1 MMGNLICYSISL
13 RNRPLTI
20 SSKRSLHKP
29 STLQQGRSSKGAAMT
44 RSATFQ
50 TIAVTA
56 AFGVLA
62 AGCSREKPAEPTSP
76 IEAPAAQNAAAV
88 GYACESGKTIAVAY
102 PDAQTARVSYEGK
115 DYILTSVVAASGARY
130 AGQGLEWHTASR
142 GELESGTLSRA
153 GQGDQTGGVI
163 IERCSRP
170 VAAVAPPPSGAP
182 CAAENLRL
190 TVEGG
195 DAGMGHRLTTL
206 ALRNAGPNACTVTG
220 YPSVSLLDGEGKL
233 MTGVRAVQAP
243 GSYLAQGR
251 APTPVEIRPQQA
263 AWFDL
268 AWTVVPHEDKGETTC
283 PSAKTVRVTAP
294 GAATAIALP
303 LAFTPCGG
311 QVEVSP
317 LRPVAEASAQPAAA
331 PAN

>member
-1 MMGNLICYSISL
+1 
-13 RNRPLTI
+13 
-20 SSKRSLHKP
+20 
-29 STLQQGRSSKGAAMT
+29 MT
-44 RSATFQ
+44 KTVTFQ
-50 TIAVTA
+50 TIALTA
-56 AFGVLA
+56 GLGLLV
-62 AGCSREKPAEPTSP
+62 AGCSQEKPAEPTSP
-76 IEAPAAQNAAAV
+76 IEAPAVQDAAAV
-88 GYACESGKTIAVAY
+88 GYACESGKTVVVAY

-115 DYILTSVVAASGARY
+115 DYVLTSVVSASGARY
-130 AGQGLEWHTASR
+130 AGQGLEWWTASR
-142 GELESGTLSRA
+142 GETESGTLSRM

-190 TVEGG
+190 AVEGG
-195 DAGMGHRLTTL
+195 DAGMGHRVTTL
-206 ALRNAGPNACTVTG
+206 ALRNAGPSACTVTG
-220 YPSVSLLDGEGKL
+220 YPSVSLLDGDGKL
-233 MTGVRAVQAP
+233 LTGVRAAQAP
-243 GSYLAQGR
+243 GNYFAQGR

-268 AWTVVPHEDKGETTC
+268 AWSVIPHEDKGETTC

-294 GAATAIALP
+294 GAASAIALP

-317 LRPVAEASAQPAAA
+317 LRPVADASAQTAGSAAG
-331 PAN
+331 

>member
-1 MMGNLICYSISL
+1 
-13 RNRPLTI
+13 
-20 SSKRSLHKP
+20 
-29 STLQQGRSSKGAAMT
+29 MT
-44 RSATFQ
+44 RTVTFQ
-50 TIAVTA
+50 TIALTA
-56 AFGVLA
+56 GLGLLV
-62 AGCSREKPAEPTSP
+62 AGCSQEKPAEPTSP
-76 IEAPAAQNAAAV
+76 IEAPAVQDAAAV
-88 GYACESGKTIAVAY
+88 GYACESGKTVVVAY

-115 DYILTSVVAASGARY
+115 DYVLTSVVSASGARY
-130 AGQGLEWHTASR
+130 AGQGLEWWTASR
-142 GELESGTLSRA
+142 GETESGTLSRM
-153 GQGDQTGGVI
+153 GQGDQAGGVI

-195 DAGMGHRLTTL
+195 DAGMGHRVTTL
-206 ALRNAGPNACTVTG
+206 ALRNAGPSACTVTG
-220 YPSVSLLDGEGKL
+220 YPSVSLLDGDGKL
-233 MTGVRAVQAP
+233 LTGVRAAQAP
-243 GSYLAQGR
+243 GNYFAQGR

-268 AWTVVPHEDKGETTC
+268 AWSVIPHEDKGETTC

-294 GAATAIALP
+294 GAASAIALP

-317 LRPVAEASAQPAAA
+317 LRPVAEASAQTAGSAAG
-331 PAN
+331 

>member
-1 MMGNLICYSISL
+1 
-13 RNRPLTI
+13 
-20 SSKRSLHKP
+20 
-29 STLQQGRSSKGAAMT
+29 MT
-44 RSATFQ
+44 RTVTFQ
-50 TIAVTA
+50 TIALTA
-56 AFGVLA
+56 GLGLLV
-62 AGCSREKPAEPTSP
+62 AGCSQEKPAEPTSP
-76 IEAPAAQNAAAV
+76 IEAPAVQDAAAV
-88 GYACESGKTIAVAY
+88 GYACESGKTVVVAY

-115 DYILTSVVAASGARY
+115 DYVLTSVVSASGARY
-130 AGQGLEWHTASR
+130 AGQGLEWWTASR
-142 GELESGTLSRA
+142 GETESGTLSRM
-153 GQGDQTGGVI
+153 GQGDQAGGVI

-195 DAGMGHRLTTL
+195 DAGMGHRVTTL
-206 ALRNAGPNACTVTG
+206 ALRNAGPSACTVTG
-220 YPSVSLLDGEGKL
+220 YPSVSLLDGDGKL
-233 MTGVRAVQAP
+233 LTGVRAAQAP
-243 GSYLAQGR
+243 GNYFARGR

-268 AWTVVPHEDKGETTC
+268 AWSVIPHEDKGETTC

-294 GAATAIALP
+294 GAASAIALP

-317 LRPVAEASAQPAAA
+317 LRPVAEASAQTAGSAAG
-331 PAN
+331 